1 MAGAPGAIVTVVEL
15 RVKNGPL
22 LPWGAILELSVMVP
36 VNPLVLLMVI
46 AVMLELPCRTSRL
59 EGLAEIVKSGGS
71 LLAHWTLVS
80 ADVSVAVAFD
90 TKTDT
95 NGIPT
100 VSVRP
105 VSVAFVFVAVKL
117 AEPTRLQPGL
127 ISPLASSLATETPP
141 GEGGEPK
148 AIEAKGEPAATI
160 PPSEV
165 F

>member
-1 MAGAPGAIVTVVEL
+1 MPRGVEPFEDTVTRTVAGAPGATVTVVEL
-15 RVKNGPL
+15 RVKNGAL
-22 LPWGAILELSVMVP
+22 LPPGAILALSVMVP
-36 VNPLVLLMVI
+36 VNPLVLLIVMVVV
-46 AVMLELPCRTSRL
+46 ADPPCLTVRL
-59 EGLAEIVKSGGS
+59 EGLAVIVKSGGS

-105 VSVAFVFVAVKL
+105 VSVAFVLVAVKL

-127 ISPLASSLATETPP
+127 IAPLASSLATEM
-141 GEGGEPK
+141 
-148 AIEAKGEPAATI
+148 PA
-160 PPSEV
+160 EE
-165 F
+165 